1 MGNLNYLELFNRLM
15 EQFPDTVTAALRKE
29 AEQIERELKE
39 DPVIDHMKPP
49 KELYDRIV
57 QELKDKGIY
66 HEDDPGV

>member
-15 EQFPDTVTAALRKE
+15 EQFPDAVTAALRKE
-29 AEQIERELKE
+29 AEQIERELEE
-39 DPVIDHMKPP
+39 DPVIDRMKPP